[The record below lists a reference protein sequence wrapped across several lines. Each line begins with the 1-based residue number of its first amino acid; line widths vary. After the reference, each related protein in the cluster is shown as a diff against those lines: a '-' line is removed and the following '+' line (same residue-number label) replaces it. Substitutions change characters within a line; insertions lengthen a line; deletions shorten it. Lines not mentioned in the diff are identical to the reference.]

1 MASLRPLANR
11 DILFA
16 QEYVRVNG
24 SENEDARDR
33 QWFYTYN
40 HSIEHPYFG
49 SRPGFVRAKMMY
61 QGLVGVVED
70 EHKTRL
76 TWLLNLDFGGMVPHS
91 FTSAL
96 VVSLMNFP
104 IEIVED
110 TKKYLHEKQGGE
122 MTDIEKS
129 TSSQGD
135 HGHALAGAS
144 HEEALKELQ
153 EKLKRSEKRIE
164 ELKRK
169 ETKSSLLRQRI
180 KSLVEEEAEVELP
193 VLRRRL
199 KRALN
204 DEVEE
209 QEES

>member
-1 MASLRPLANR
+1 
-11 DILFA
+11 
-16 QEYVRVNG
+16 
-24 SENEDARDR
+24 
-33 QWFYTYN
+33 
-40 HSIEHPYFG
+40 
-49 SRPGFVRAKMMY
+49 
-61 QGLVGVVED
+61 
-70 EHKTRL
+70 
-76 TWLLNLDFGGMVPHS
+76 MVPHS

-104 IEIVED
+104 IQIVED
-110 TKKYLHEKQGGE
+110 TKKYLHETQGGE

-135 HGHALAGAS
+135 HRHALAGAS

-153 EKLKRSEKRIE
+153 EKLKRSEKRNE
-164 ELKRK
+164 VLREELKRKEKKLRGELKRK

-209 QEES
+209 KEES

>member
-1 MASLRPLANR
+1 M
-11 DILFA
+11 
-16 QEYVRVNG
+16 
-24 SENEDARDR
+24 
-33 QWFYTYN
+33 
-40 HSIEHPYFG
+40 
-49 SRPGFVRAKMMY
+49 
-61 QGLVGVVED
+61 
-70 EHKTRL
+70 
-76 TWLLNLDFGGMVPHS
+76 PHS
-91 FTSAL
+91 FTNAL
-96 VVSLMNFP
+96 VISLMTFP
-104 IEIVED
+104 IQTVED
-110 TKKYLHEKQGGE
+110 TKKYLHQKQGGK

-153 EKLKRSEKRIE
+153 EKLKRSEKRNE
-164 ELKRK
+164 ELK
-169 ETKSSLLRQRI
+169 TKSSLLRQRI

-209 QEES
+209 KEES